1 MPTIF
6 SRTCNALFLTLKLL
20 LSRVVLGVNALVLD
34 ADGRVL
40 LVRHGYQRGWR
51 LPGGGVDIGETP
63 QEAIRRELGE
73 EVGLS
78 GGTCTLAGT
87 YMRRFLWVGN
97 VVMLYRIEQARLD
110 FRPGWE
116 IREIVWAD
124 PAAPPPGLSPAAAH
138 RLAELTGAAVR
149 REW

>member
-1 MPTIF
+1 MF
-6 SRTCNALFLTLKLL
+6 SRICNALFLTAKLL

-63 QEAIRRELGE
+63 QEAIRRELQE
-73 EVGLS
+73 ELGLS

-87 YMRRFLWVGN
+87 FICRFLWVGN
-97 VVMLYRIEQARLD
+97 VVVLYRVEQAKLD
-110 FRPGWE
+110 FRPSWE
-116 IREIVWAD
+116 VREIVWAD
-124 PAAPPPGLSPAAAH
+124 PAAPPPGLSPATAR
-138 RLAELTGAAVR
+138 RLAELVGAATR
-149 REW
+149 RDW